1 MNFDTYLVF
10 LEIICI
16 ADRICM
22 DFAIFQLDT
31 SCNLLH
37 ICFSQVLV
45 QMNMI
50 NFLLQEFRVC
60 QLGSQITVIRQ
71 QEYTSRVTVKTSY
84 GIDTFVASTFH

>member
-1 MNFDTYLVF
+1 
-10 LEIICI
+10 
-16 ADRICM
+16 M
-22 DFAIFQLDT
+22 DFTVFQLNT
-31 SCNLLH
+31 SCNLVH
-37 ICFSQVLV
+37 ICFGQVLV

-84 GIDTFVASTFH
+84 RIDTFVASAFH

>member
-16 ADRICM
+16 TDRICM
-22 DFAIFQLDT
+22 DFTVFQLNT
-31 SCNLLH
+31 SCNLVH
-37 ICFSQVLV
+37 ICFGQVLV

-71 QEYTSRVTVKTSY
+71 
-84 GIDTFVASTFH
+84 